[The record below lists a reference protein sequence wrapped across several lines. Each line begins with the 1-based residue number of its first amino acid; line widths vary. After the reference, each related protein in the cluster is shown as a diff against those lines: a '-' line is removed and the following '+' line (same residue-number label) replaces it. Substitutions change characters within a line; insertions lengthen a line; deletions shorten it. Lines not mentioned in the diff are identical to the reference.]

1 MSDQGCAQD
10 SCLHWLITYGA
21 EAFRCGQW
29 VSQAKEVVNASQ
41 CWRQNQRWWAPR
53 APQLGPRWC
62 SMRGFRMKVFRASC
76 SAFIFLRHKGFGTS
90 CPIFVS
96 FAFFFRHFFCHRRWS
111 DEWNNI
117 LAELASFDCVYDSAL
132 WACMLA
138 WWIRVCLDG
147 ERCCLCRNYCKVDT
161 CCQVSARLAVAS
173 RVPLP
178 WRSRSLPSYLCCR
191 GSPLGVAASSEQ
203 C

>member
-1 MSDQGCAQD
+1 MVLRPLGVGNESLKPKKWWMQVSVEDKIRGDEPLEPLSLGQGDVPCEGFVWRFLELHAQP
-10 SCLHWLITYGA
+10 LF
-21 EAFRCGQW
+21 FRGTK
-29 VSQAKEVVNASQ
+29 VSELRVRS
-41 CWRQNQRWWAPR
+41 
-53 APQLGPRWC
+53 L
-62 SMRGFRMKVFRASC
+62 
-76 SAFIFLRHKGFGTS
+76 FLLL
-90 CPIFVS
+90 
-96 FAFFFRHFFCHRRWS
+96 FFRHFFCHRRWS

-147 ERCCLCRNYCKVDT
+147 ERCCLCRNYWVDT